1 MSLFREVLEI
11 FNSPLSERVVDHGDR
26 EHEYDPKEFDDAA
39 NYVGGHRMAT
49 RNDPDPDYDEL
60 GAAARVLRDAAKSA
74 AGSGAY
80 DDAAAVLD
88 KLKKDNR
95 FSSKLKH
102 IGKGLPDDKRID
114 KKPREVSDDP
124 EPKPFKPVADR
135 PDSRGYYDED
145 DIKDVVAHLDK
156 KYPGKWPFR
165 SMDPRTPLRQALKD
179 GPGSSSWKNASDVID
194 NAKGTPQLGLPQVSR
209 KPDRP
214 GGKLGALLKQA
225 DQAKQGQGKEH
236 GRRGAEVGEVRKWAD
251 GSYKKTTDGWV
262 KIKK

>member
-11 FNSPLSERVVDHGDR
+11 FNSQLSERVVDHGDR
-26 EHEYDPKEFDDAA
+26 EHEYDPKEFATAA
-39 NYVGGHRMAT
+39 LYVGDRRMNT
-49 RNDPDPDYDEL
+49 RNDPDADDAKL
-60 GAAARVLRDAAKSA
+60 GAAIKVLRDASKSA

-80 DDAAAVLD
+80 DDAATILD
-88 KLKKDNR
+88 DLKKDKR
-95 FSSKLKH
+95 FASKLKH
-102 IGKGLPDDKRID
+102 MGKGLPDDKRID
-114 KKPREVSDDP
+114 KKPREVADDP
-124 EPKPFKPVADR
+124 APEPFKPVADQ

-165 SMDPRTPLRQALKD
+165 SMDPRTPLKQALKD
-179 GPGSSSWKNASDVID
+179 GPGSSAWKNASDVID

-209 KPDRP
+209 KPARP

-225 DQAKQGQGKEH
+225 DQAKQGQGKDY

-251 GSYKKTTDGWV
+251 GSYEKTKSGWV
-262 KIKK
+262 KIKS